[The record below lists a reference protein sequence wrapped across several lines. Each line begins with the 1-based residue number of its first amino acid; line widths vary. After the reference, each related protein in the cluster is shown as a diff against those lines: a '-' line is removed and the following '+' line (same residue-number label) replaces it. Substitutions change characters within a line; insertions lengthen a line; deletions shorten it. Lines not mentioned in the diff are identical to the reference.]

1 MFSGHY
7 VYEGLVITAFTGD
20 ERQVLAN
27 PGSPFFNY
35 LMCNSDNPDK
45 ECYGT
50 IDDYVFVF
58 FGGEFQRDH
67 LWYDI
72 MACAIFLVLAR
83 CLTFV
88 ALKYFNY
95 TGG

>member
-1 MFSGHY
+1 M
-7 VYEGLVITAFTGD
+7 IAAFTDD
-20 ERQVLAN
+20 ERRVLAN
-27 PGSPFFNY
+27 PGSPFYNY
-35 LMCNSDNPDK
+35 LMCNSDNPDE

-50 IDDYVFVF
+50 IDDYISVF
-58 FGGEFQRDH
+58 FGGKFQRDH
-67 LWYDI
+67 LWYNI
-72 MACAIFLVLAR
+72 MACALFLVLAR